1 MTGNAGVYH
10 PHMVVPKGTVEVY
23 VGGGQPAF
31 YAGSVMATVE
41 ITEGGSRAPTR
52 ARTENE

>member
-31 YAGSVMATVE
+31 YAGSVMGTVE
-41 ITEGGSRAPTR
+41 ITEERRLTR
-52 ARTENE
+52 SYACAH